1 MPQHGRKSDEQRLAD
16 LERQKAALDA
26 RRSALRARI
35 SKKARAIDT
44 RRKILLGSLILNRM
58 EPATDSAHKLR
69 TWLQAEL
76 PGFLTRQSD
85 HDLFDDLL
93 TTNKTPE
100 RHTPGMAEG
109 PPDDTYG
116 HRE

>member
-1 MPQHGRKSDEQRLAD
+1 MPQQYRKSDEQRLAD

-44 RRKILLGSLILNRM
+44 RRKILPGSLILNRM
-58 EPATDSAHKLR
+58 EPATDNARKLR

-93 TTNKTPE
+93 TTKQTPE
-100 RHTPGMAEG
+100 HHTPGMAED
-109 PPDDTYG
+109 PPHDTYG
-116 HRE
+116 QRE